1 MRSLAF
7 LDQQRQKCV
16 GEAHEADSLR
26 NNGRNA
32 VDEVPQT
39 RLFGK
44 SAVVEPTKARILEN
58 IKLRDQSRSPHSN

>member
-7 LDQQRQKCV
+7 LDQQWQKCV
-16 GEAHEADSLR
+16 NEAHEADSLR

-44 SAVVEPTKARILEN
+44 SAVVEPVKAESW
-58 IKLRDQSRSPHSN
+58 KL